1 MNLKHQQAVW
11 VGILF
16 LLCACSNEPAPPT
29 KPGVFAETKTGFI
42 ELTTY
47 AEPAP
52 NGSYS
57 FPNARHGPASSAI
70 RAIYVNLPNL
80 VIAKAKVFWVPEV
93 RFTID
98 EDRLT
103 PFPIKTERRD
113 ADSYKIKCPDLGLQR
128 AGYGLLKIPLTHGA
142 ADRMYVIQFGD

>member
-11 VGILF
+11 VGILL

-29 KPGVFAETKTGFI
+29 KPGVFAETQTGFI

-57 FPNARHGPASSAI
+57 FPNLRHGPASSAI

-80 VIAKAKVFWVPEV
+80 VITKTKVFWVADV

-103 PFPIKTERRD
+103 PFPMKTECR
-113 ADSYKIKCPDLGLQR
+113 ATDSYKIKCPDLSFQR
-128 AGYGLLKIPLTHGA
+128 AGYGLLKIPMTHGA
-142 ADRMYVIQFGD
+142 TNRMYVIQFGD